1 MAKNWNDQQA
11 AEAEERRKKMAALKK
26 QGWTYAAI
34 GRRFGGI
41 TRQRARAIIMRGVPA

>member
-11 AEAEERRKKMAALKK
+11 KEAEERRRRMEALRKD
-26 QGWTYAAI
+26 GWTYAAI

-41 TRQRARAIIMRGVPA
+41 TRQRVRAIILKLA

>member
-11 AEAEERRKKMAALKK
+11 REAEERRRKMAALKRE
-26 QGWTYAAI
+26 GWTYAAI

-41 TRQRARAIIMRGVPA
+41 TRQRVRAIILKLA